1 MQDFLTIN
9 DVCALLNLKKSL
21 VYSLVK
27 AGKIPCYRFGK
38 LIRFKRTEIEEWIKD
53 QRQDP
58 SVVEEKA
65 KAILRS
71 TNKGSLD
78 VDRIVKRAVDQ
89 NRRRGYHDNHGEPSQ
104 LKGRRKEVENGSLP

>member
-9 DVCALLNLKKSL
+9 DLSTLLNLKQSL
-21 VYSLVK
+21 LYSLAK

-38 LIRFKRTEIEEWIKD
+38 LIRFKRTDIEEWIKD

-58 SVVEEKA
+58 SVVNEKA

-71 TNKGSLD
+71 TNKGALE

-89 NRRRGYHDNHGEPSQ
+89 NPRQGYHHNHGEPSQ
-104 LKGRRKEVENGSLP
+104 SKGRRKEV